1 MSQESPP
8 DREVRS
14 GFLLGLGCVVAV
26 VVGALAFF
34 GRPRAGLARPGE
46 VASVSA
52 AKTIRTKTGQP
63 VRSSAKLQLDAAGN
77 VLPDAPDL
85 GPTALDDQWR
95 SRLDELKVYAH
106 GLGLADEGQFFGLSR
121 RAAQAL
127 DKMTE
132 EPPWDGLAREMEEF
146 DRRWEAASQA
156 ERAVMHDRATAI
168 FDEMLAEARRRL
180 AALR

>member
-14 GFLLGLGCVVAV
+14 GFLLGLGCVVAL

-34 GRPRAGLARPGE
+34 GRPRAVLARPGE
-46 VASVSA
+46 VAGATA

-63 VRSSAKLQLDAAGN
+63 VRSSAKLQLDEAGN
-77 VLPDAPDL
+77 VLPDAPEL
-85 GPTALDDQWR
+85 GPTALDD
-95 SRLDELKVYAH
+95 LAKAKVDELKVFAR
-106 GLGLADEGQFFGLSR
+106 GLGLADESRLFGLSQ
-121 RAAQAL
+121 RAEEAL
-127 DKMTE
+127 DRMTE
-132 EPPWDGLAREMEEF
+132 EPPWDGLAREMDELG
-146 DRRWEAASQA
+146 RRWEAASQA

>member
-14 GFLLGLGCVVAV
+14 GFLLGLGCVVAL

-34 GRPRAGLARPGE
+34 GRQHAVLPRPGE
-46 VASVSA
+46 VARATA

-63 VRSSAKLQLDAAGN
+63 VRSSAKLRLDEAGN
-77 VLPDAPDL
+77 VLPDAPEL

-95 SRLDELKVYAH
+95 SRVDELKVYAH
-106 GLGLADEGQFFGLSR
+106 GLGLADESQFFGLSQ

-127 DKMTE
+127 DKMTG
-132 EPPWDGLAREMEEF
+132 EPPWEGLAREMEGF

-156 ERAVMHDRATAI
+156 ERAVMHDLATAI

>member
-14 GFLLGLGCVVAV
+14 GFLLGLGCVVAL

-34 GRPRAGLARPGE
+34 GRPRAGLTRPGE
-46 VASVSA
+46 VASVNA

-63 VRSSAKLQLDAAGN
+63 VRSSAKLRLDEAGN
-77 VLPDAPDL
+77 VLPDAPEL
-85 GPTALDDQWR
+85 GSTALDD
-95 SRLDELKVYAH
+95 LGKAKVDELKVFARDI
-106 GLGLADEGQFFGLSR
+106 GLADERRFFGLSR
-121 RAAQAL
+121 RAEEAL
-127 DKMTE
+127 DKMVE
-132 EPPWDGLAREMEEF
+132 ESPWKGLAREMQEF
-146 DRRWEAASQA
+146 DKRWEAASQ
-156 ERAVMHDRATAI
+156 EQRAVMHDRASVI

>member
-1 MSQESPP
+1 MPP
-8 DREVRS
+8 EPTTDRAVRS
-14 GFLLGLGCVVAV
+14 GFLLGLGCVVALV
-26 VVGALAFF
+26 LGALAFF
-34 GRPRAGLARPGE
+34 GRQHAGLARPGE
-46 VASVSA
+46 VARVSA

-63 VRSSAKLQLDAAGN
+63 VRSSAKLRLDEAGN
-77 VLPDAPDL
+77 VLPEGPEL

-106 GLGLADEGQFFGLSR
+106 GLGLADESQFFGLSQ

-132 EPPWDGLAREMEEF
+132 EPPWDTLAREMEEF

>member
-1 MSQESPP
+1 MSPESTP

-14 GFLLGLGCVVAV
+14 GFLLGLGCVVAL

-34 GRPRAGLARPGE
+34 GRPRAGLVRSGE
-46 VASVSA
+46 VARATA

-63 VRSSAKLQLDAAGN
+63 VRSSAKLRLDEAGN
-77 VLPDAPDL
+77 VLPDAPEL
-85 GPTALDDQWR
+85 GPTALDDLVD
-95 SRLDELKVYAH
+95 SRVDELKVYAH
-106 GLGLADEGQFFGLSR
+106 GLGLADESQFFGLSQ

-127 DKMTE
+127 DRMTE

-156 ERAVMHDRATAI
+156 ERAVMHDRAIVI
-168 FDEMLAEARRRL
+168 FDELLAEARRRL
-180 AALR
+180 AAL

>member
-1 MSQESPP
+1 MSPESTP

-14 GFLLGLGCVVAV
+14 GFLLGLGCVVAL

-34 GRPRAGLARPGE
+34 GRPRAGLTRPGE
-46 VASVSA
+46 VASVNA

-63 VRSSAKLQLDAAGN
+63 VRSSAKLRLDEAGN

-106 GLGLADEGQFFGLSR
+106 GLGLADEGQFFGLSQ

-156 ERAVMHDRATAI
+156 ERAVMHARATAI

>member
-14 GFLLGLGCVVAV
+14 GFLLGLGCVVAL

-46 VASVSA
+46 VASVNA
-52 AKTIRTKTGQP
+52 AKTIRTKIGQP
-63 VRSSAKLQLDAAGN
+63 VRSSAKLRLDEAGN
-77 VLPDAPDL
+77 VLPEAPEL
-85 GPTALDDQWR
+85 GPTALEDQWR

-106 GLGLADEGQFFGLSR
+106 GLGLADESQFFGLSQ

-132 EPPWDGLAREMEEF
+132 EPPWDGLAREMQEF
-146 DRRWEAASQA
+146 DKRWEAASQ
-156 ERAVMHDRATAI
+156 EQRAVMHDRASAI
-168 FDEMLAEARRRL
+168 YDELIAEARRRL

>member
-14 GFLLGLGCVVAV
+14 GFLLGLGCVVAL

-34 GRPRAGLARPGE
+34 GRQHAVLARPGE
-46 VASVSA
+46 VSRATA

-63 VRSSAKLQLDAAGN
+63 VRSSAKLQLDEAGN
-77 VLPDAPDL
+77 VLPDAPEL

-106 GLGLADEGQFFGLSR
+106 GLGLADESQFFGLSQ
-121 RAAQAL
+121 RAAEAL
-127 DKMTE
+127 DKMTG
-132 EPPWDGLAREMEEF
+132 EPHWDGLAREMREF

-156 ERAVMHDRATAI
+156 ERAAMHERATAI
-168 FDEMLAEARRRL
+168 LDELLAEARRRL

>member
-1 MSQESPP
+1 MPP
-8 DREVRS
+8 EPTTDRAVRS
-14 GFLLGLGCVVAV
+14 GFLLGLGCVVAL

-46 VASVSA
+46 VASVNA

-63 VRSSAKLQLDAAGN
+63 VRSSAKLQLDEAGN
-77 VLPDAPDL
+77 VLPDAPEL
-85 GPTALDDQWR
+85 GPTALDDLVD
-95 SRLDELKVYAH
+95 SRFDELKVLARE
-106 GLGLADEGQFFGLSR
+106 LGLADESQFFGLSQ

-132 EPPWDGLAREMEEF
+132 EPPWDGLAREMDELG
-146 DRRWEAASQA
+146 RRWEAASQE
-156 ERAVMHDRATAI
+156 ERAVMHDRASAI
-168 FDEMLAEARRRL
+168 YDELIAEALRRL